1 MASVKTISLYVLL
14 ALFIAAASGG
24 IALLITQSR
33 SGSPSI
39 EILLPTATPTPQ
51 LKVYIS
57 GAVAEPGVYLMKEGD
72 RLVDAIAA
80 AEGITEDA
88 QLSCINLATRVK
100 DEAHYHVPGSGEP
113 CQAASTTSPAA
124 GEDGRTD
131 LNTATAKQLQTLPGI
146 GPVKAQAIVD
156 YRETVVLFRSTQE
169 IMEVKGIGPATYEKI
184 RDLVWVGGV
193 SP

>member
-14 ALFIAAASGG
+14 ALFIAAASAG

-33 SGSPSI
+33 SGSPGI

-57 GAVAEPGVYLMKEGD
+57 GAVAEPGVYIMKEGD

-80 AEGITEDA
+80 AEGVTEDA

-100 DEAHYHVPGSGEP
+100 DEAHYHVPGPGEP
-113 CQAASTTSPAA
+113 CQAASTASPAT
-124 GEDGRTD
+124 GEDGRLD
-131 LNTATAKQLQTLPGI
+131 LNTATKKQLETLPGI

-156 YRETVVLFRSTQE
+156 YREKVGHFRSTQE
-169 IMEVKGIGPATYEKI
+169 IIEVKGIGPDSYEKI
-184 RDLVWVGGV
+184 RDQVYVGGV